1 VRAADSAKGEAM
13 KVVSFA
19 MLLIAFSVLAAPM
32 GAETI
37 NQKDYPVQY
46 QVMNS
51 SKKPCTLSLRDQAKQ
66 DVSINVSRNGSCHPL
81 DKGKIYRG
89 RQNDKKNE
97 IELLIPGDKKP
108 RVEEWHIDG
117 IVNITPRSQ

>member
-1 VRAADSAKGEAM
+1 M
-13 KVVSFA
+13 KAVPLA
-19 MLLIAFSVLAAPM
+19 TLLIAFSVLAAPIW
-32 GAETI
+32 AENI

-66 DVSINVSRNGSCHPL
+66 DVSINVSRNGACHPL

-117 IVNITPRSQ
+117 VVNTTPRLQ

>member
-1 VRAADSAKGEAM
+1 M

-19 MLLIAFSVLAAPM
+19 MVLIALLILAAPIW
-32 GAETI
+32 AETI
-37 NQKDYPVQY
+37 SEKDYPVQY

-51 SKKPCTLSLRDQAKQ
+51 SKKPCTASLRDPAKQ
-66 DVSINVSRNGSCHPL
+66 DVSINVSRNGACHPP

-97 IELLIPGDKKP
+97 IELLIPGDKGKA
-108 RVEEWHIDG
+108 RIEEWHIDG
-117 IVNITPRSQ
+117 VVNTTPRSQ

>member
-1 VRAADSAKGEAM
+1 MRVA
-13 KVVSFA
+13 SFA
-19 MLLIAFSVLAAPM
+19 MMLIAFLILAAPIW
-32 GAETI
+32 ADTI

-51 SKKPCTLSLRDQAKQ
+51 SKKPCTASLRDQSKQ
-66 DVSINVSRNGSCHPL
+66 DVSINVSGNGACHPL

-117 IVNITPRSQ
+117 VVNTTPRTQ